1 MDKNIK
7 LKNADLLNLILD
19 DLKSLK
25 NNVND
30 IKHDISTMKHDLFLV
45 KTIQEVTKNTV
56 KETPKPSSGWFY

>member
-7 LKNADLLNLILD
+7 LKNGELLNLILD

-30 IKHDISTMKHDLFLV
+30 IKRDISTMKHDLLLI
-45 KTIQEVTKNTV
+45 KTTQEVTKNKV
-56 KETPKPSSGWFY
+56 ETPKPSSGWFY